1 MQKRSFMRAVA
12 LLVATAACAFASG
25 TVWSEVEGDVA
36 CVHHDGAEFNC
47 CPEMVFTV
55 EFETNTIDIYEQDT
69 LPSCWCI
76 CSYDLE
82 HTLEGLE
89 SGTYVARVWESPS
102 PIDEFSLAGET
113 EFTILAPAVPFGY
126 GSWMSECY
134 DAVGEQPHNPAR
146 KLELKRT
153 SSPVQK
159 SVQIRYYLPA
169 DADVRL
175 TIYDAVGVAVRSL
188 TVGSQESG
196 EHVQVWD
203 VRSDAGAQVPSGI
216 YFVRLA
222 ASGETRSLPL
232 VVLR

>member
-1 MQKRSFMRAVA
+1 MK
-12 LLVATAACAFASG
+12 ATKLAWVIFFCLAAPTVFASG
-25 TVWSEVEGDVA
+25 TVWSEVEGNVA
-36 CVHHDGAEFNC
+36 YVHHDGAEFNC
-47 CPEMVFTV
+47 CPQMVFDV
-55 EFETNTIDIYEQDT
+55 EFGTGTIDIYEQDT

-89 SGTYVARVWESPS
+89 PGAYIARVWESPS
-102 PIDEFSLAGET
+102 PQDEFSLAGET
-113 EFTILAPAVPFGY
+113 GFTILAKAGAYSY
-126 GSWMSECY
+126 GNWMSECQS
-134 DAVGEQPHNPAR
+134 AVGELPPNQTK
-146 KLELKRT
+146 KLELKRA

-169 DADVRL
+169 DADVKL

-188 TVGSQESG
+188 KVGSQESG

-203 VRSDAGAQVPSGI
+203 IRSDAGVEVPSGI
-216 YFVRLA
+216 YFVRLE
-222 ASGETRSLPL
+222 ASGEARSLPL